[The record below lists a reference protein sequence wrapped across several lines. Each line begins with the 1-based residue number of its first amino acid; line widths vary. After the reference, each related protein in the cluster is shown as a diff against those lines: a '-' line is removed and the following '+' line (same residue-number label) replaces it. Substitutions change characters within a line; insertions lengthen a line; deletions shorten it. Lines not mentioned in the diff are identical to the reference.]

1 MSAVRRSALMHPF
14 GLSSKVE
21 LQAHRIPVHLQFA
34 HVLVFEEH
42 AAVPHRVVNDPNGP
56 AANKVSADERSLAN
70 LNVPSGPLP
79 NRKQSLTQASIFRGV
94 SDVCLRINRSRS
106 GILQERSK
114 K

>member
-21 LQAHRIPVHLQFA
+21 LQAHRIPVRNLQFA

-56 AANKVSADERSLAN
+56 AANRVSADERTLAN
-70 LNVPSGPLP
+70 LNVPSVPL
-79 NRKQSLTQASIFRGV
+79 
-94 SDVCLRINRSRS
+94 
-106 GILQERSK
+106 
-114 K
+114 